1 MDLLRRWPGPE
12 ALGAELLRR
21 YAEPHRR
28 YHTTEHLAEV
38 LDHVD
43 ELAGEA
49 ADADTVRLA
58 AWFHDAVYDPM
69 RGDNE
74 ERSAVLAERMLADT
88 DLPAATVAE
97 VARLVR
103 LTATHDPAEDDR
115 DGAVLCDADL
125 AVLAAPPDRYA
136 AYAAAVREEYAA
148 VPDEAFRAGRAE
160 ILRALLALPA
170 LYRTAPARERWD
182 AAARHNV
189 ETELMLLGSTSGGA
203 SPPG

>member
-1 MDLLRRWPGPE
+1 MDLLPRWPGPE
-12 ALGAELLRR
+12 PLGAELLRR

-28 YHTTEHLAEV
+28 YHTTRHLAEV

-49 ADADTVRLA
+49 ADAGTVRLA
-58 AWFHDAVYDPM
+58 AWFHDAVYDPT

-88 DLPAATVAE
+88 DLSAATVAE

-103 LTATHDPAEDDR
+103 LTATHDPAEGDR

-136 AYAAAVREEYAA
+136 DYAAAVREEYAA

-160 ILRALLALPA
+160 ILRGLLALPA
-170 LYRTAPARERWD
+170 LYRTAPARERWE

-189 ETELMLLGSTSGGA
+189 ETELMLLGSASGGA
-203 SPPG
+203 VPPG

>member
-12 ALGAELLRR
+12 TLGADLLRR

-28 YHTTEHLAEV
+28 YHTTEHLADV

-49 ADADTVRLA
+49 ADADAVRLA
-58 AWFHDAVYDPM
+58 AWFHDAVYDPT

-103 LTATHDPAEDDR
+103 LTATHDPAEGDR

-136 AYAAAVREEYAA
+136 A
-148 VPDEAFRAGRAE
+148 
-160 ILRALLALPA
+160 
-170 LYRTAPARERWD
+170 
-182 AAARHNV
+182 
-189 ETELMLLGSTSGGA
+189 
-203 SPPG
+203 